1 MNHKKL
7 KILGIVGIR
16 SGSKGVKDKN
26 IKELAGKPL
35 VAWILE
41 TAKKS
46 RYINRIVVSTD
57 SKDYAKIAMAYGADA
72 PYLRP
77 NNLSTD
83 ESPEFEYIKHMVEW
97 LDKNENYQPDIIVRM
112 MATSP
117 LQDVNDIDTIIEKLI
132 DEKTADSVVV
142 IAKARQHPE
151 KAIKIKYN
159 DKGVGELVGYYS
171 GSSKDV
177 VPLVRQSYEPAYF
190 RANAIACWLNVI
202 YKTGSM
208 TGDLVRYHEIQQE
221 RAIDIDSDIDFA
233 VAEFLIKNK

>member
-26 IKELAGKPL
+26 IKKLAGKPL
-35 VAWILE
+35 VGWILE
-41 TAKKS
+41 TANKS
-46 RYINRIVVSTD
+46 KYINRIVVSTD
-57 SKDYAKIAMAYGADA
+57 SKDYAKIAMSYGVDA

-77 NNLSTD
+77 NNFSTD
-83 ESPEFEYIKHMVEW
+83 ESPEFEYIKHMLEW

-117 LQDVNDIDTIIEKLI
+117 LQDVDDIDTIIKKLI
-132 DEKTADSVVV
+132 DDKTADSVVV
-142 IAKARQHPE
+142 ISKASQHPE

-159 DKGVGELVGYYS
+159 NGVGELVGYYS
-171 GSSKDV
+171 GSVQGV

-202 YKTGSM
+202 HKTGSM
-208 TGDLVRYHEIQQE
+208 TGNLVRYHEIPQE
-221 RAIDIDSDIDFA
+221 RAIDIDSDIDFS